1 MGTAQESSMI
11 NWTAG
16 RVLGLTGL
24 AAAAAM
30 VVATGATSI
39 PADAAF
45 AQGSVPR
52 FKHVVVVV
60 MENKNYD
67 AIIGRS
73 DEAPYI
79 NHLADTGAVFSNS
92 FGITHPSQPN
102 YLALFSGSTQGVTND
117 NCPQNFTNIR
127 NLGAELI
134 RAKLS
139 FTGYAE
145 SMPSQGYKGCG
156 SELSLGYTRAHN
168 PWADFSNVPAASNL
182 PFKKFPTNFTQ
193 LPTVSFVIPNLC
205 HDMHS
210 CSRDSG
216 DSWIKNN
223 LGSYAKW
230 ATGHNSLLILTWDED
245 GTILGLGGDNNK
257 IPTIFYG
264 AHVQQGTYGEHT
276 THYNVLRTIEDM
288 FGVSHAGASS
298 KASPITDVWK

>member
-1 MGTAQESSMI
+1 MSNRTVR
-11 NWTAG
+11 
-16 RVLGLTGL
+16 RVLGLTGMAAATGL
-24 AAAAAM
+24 AATAATLMPAGSA
-30 VVATGATSI
+30 VAQST
-39 PADAAF
+39 
-45 AQGSVPR
+45 VPK
-52 FKHVVVVV
+52 FGHVVVVV

-67 AIIGRS
+67 AIIGRP

-79 NHLADTGAVFSNS
+79 NQLADHGAVFSNS
-92 FGITHPSQPN
+92 FAVTHPSQPN
-102 YLALFSGSTQGVTND
+102 YLALFSGSAQGVTND
-117 NCPQNFTNIR
+117 NCPQNFTKIR

-134 RAKLS
+134 RANDS
-139 FTGYAE
+139 FAGYAE

-168 PWADFSNVPAASNL
+168 PWSDFDNVPAADNL
-182 PFKKFPTNFTQ
+182 PFKRFPTDFTT

-230 ATGHNSLLILTWDED
+230 ASGHNSLLIITWDED
-245 GTILGLGGDNNK
+245 GTILGLGGDKNK
-257 IPTIFYG
+257 VATIFYG
-264 AHVQQGTYGEHT
+264 ARVSQGTYSEHI
-276 THYNVLRTIEDM
+276 THYTVLRTIEDM
-288 FGVSHAGASS
+288 YGLAHAGASS